1 MILFVGIQL
10 PTKNAIAE
18 GTFPFFPNG
27 VFHLPIVVGHPFF
40 RIFGSRVQ
48 QTACIR
54 QITAATAPIP
64 IQNTGS
70 TFIRFI
76 MAIAPFGN
84 NRLSFVV
91 RRFGRNP
98 LSAGSLKGNAALR
111 QLTHHQPCGWSP
123 ALEKGGYTLGLMP
136 IAFCGYKGIR
146 PAYPLSALCKRTV
159 PRP

>member
-1 MILFVGIQL
+1 MGVNVKKEGLLHTQQPLF
-10 PTKNAIAE
+10 
-18 GTFPFFPNG
+18 
-27 VFHLPIVVGHPFF
+27 HPFF

-84 NRLSFVV
+84 NRLSLVV
-91 RRFGRNP
+91 HCSSFW
-98 LSAGSLKGNAALR
+98 KE
-111 QLTHHQPCGWSP
+111 P
-123 ALEKGGYTLGLMP
+123 ALSGFLEG
-136 IAFCGYKGIR
+136 
-146 PAYPLSALCKRTV
+146 KRSW
-159 PRP
+159 RC

>member
-76 MAIAPFGN
+76 MAITPFIS
-84 NRLSFVV
+84 RLSLVV
-91 RRFGRNP
+91 HSSSFWKEPALSGFPEGKRCPAAANP
-98 LSAGSLKGNAALR
+98 PPALR
-111 QLTHHQPCGWSP
+111 L
-123 ALEKGGYTLGLMP
+123 
-136 IAFCGYKGIR
+136 
-146 PAYPLSALCKRTV
+146 V

>member
-1 MILFVGIQL
+1 MGVNVKKEGLLHAQQPLF
-10 PTKNAIAE
+10 
-18 GTFPFFPNG
+18 
-27 VFHLPIVVGHPFF
+27 HPFF

-84 NRLSFVV
+84 NRLSFVI
-91 RRFGRNP
+91 
-98 LSAGSLKGNAALR
+98 
-111 QLTHHQPCGWSP
+111 
-123 ALEKGGYTLGLMP
+123 LEGT
-136 IAFCGYKGIR
+136 R
-146 PAYPLSALCKRTV
+146 SQRV
-159 PRP
+159 P